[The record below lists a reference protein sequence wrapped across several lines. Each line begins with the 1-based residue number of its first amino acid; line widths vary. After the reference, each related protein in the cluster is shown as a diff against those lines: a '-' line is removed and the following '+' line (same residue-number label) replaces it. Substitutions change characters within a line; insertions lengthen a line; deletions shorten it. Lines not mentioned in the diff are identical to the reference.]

1 MLLQGTGKDGK
12 PATFIFEFSAKPLVG
27 PNNSQVMLSPVE
39 TTLHVY
45 KMGANG
51 APALAPIPGNAPG
64 TAAAP
69 QSDTG
74 KAGPQAA
81 VLVQQISPPSACAGA
96 PSEPRLAVGD
106 EYNYG
111 VVWCPNSTS
120 ATKSAKKNYH
130 YMFANGNQ
138 ALVLTMDFNCATDT
152 AFMPPAVV
160 TYCQS

>member
-111 VVWCPNSTS
+111 VVWCPNSPST
-120 ATKSAKKNYH
+120 TKSAKKN
-130 YMFANGNQ
+130 
-138 ALVLTMDFNCATDT
+138 
-152 AFMPPAVV
+152 
-160 TYCQS
+160 